1 MKRSVLLAIALL
13 LLTVINSI
21 AQTSETFDLATFR
34 PPASFKKETSENS
47 IRFSKVDEG
56 SGAYCLIT
64 LFKSIPGGANSREN
78 FDSAWRTL
86 VKETLAITTA
96 SQMQPANNPEDWKAE
111 MGSAAFEKDGIKGV
125 AVLVNVSGHGR
136 MVNVLILTNSEAYES
151 AITGFLESI
160 SLKIPKADTAPA
172 VTAATGS
179 AVSIEGTW
187 AAGTSGVQR
196 SDDYKNPY
204 SVNGYGYGKS
214 QYTFNSNGT
223 YDFVSKTFRM
233 TFDKILLVR
242 ESGTYQISGNQ
253 LTIIPRKSIIQ
264 AWSKRDGTDK
274 WGTLLTTQN
283 RPLEKV
289 TYQFTKHY
297 FSGIQIWNLVLQ
309 ADAPTERD
317 GPFSSNTTFAKA
329 WYYAPISPNNV
340 AVDLPR

>member
-1 MKRSVLLAIALL
+1 ML
-13 LLTVINSI
+13 LLTAINTI
-21 AQTSETFDLATFR
+21 AQTSESFDLTTFR
-34 PPASFKKETSENS
+34 PPANFKKEATESS
-47 IRFSKVDEG
+47 VRFTKVDEG
-56 SGAYCLIT
+56 VGAYCLIT
-64 LFKSIPGGANSREN
+64 LFKSIPAAASSREN
-78 FDSAWRTL
+78 FDSAWQTL
-86 VKETLAITTA
+86 VKEGLAVTA
-96 SQMQPANNPEDWKAE
+96 APEMQPANNPEDWKAE

-136 MVNVLILTNSEAYES
+136 MVNVLILTNSGTYES

-160 SLKIPKADTAPA
+160 NLKLPSTDTAPA
-172 VTAATGS
+172 ITPAAGP

-187 AAGTSGVQR
+187 AAGTSGAQR

-204 SVNGYGYGKS
+204 SVNGYGYGKA

-242 ESGTYQISGNQ
+242 ETGTFQINGNQ
-253 LTIIPRKSIIQ
+253 LTIIPRKSVIQ
-264 AWSKRDGTDK
+264 AWSKKDGTDK
-274 WGTLLTTQN
+274 WGALLTTQN

-297 FSGIQIWNLVLQ
+297 FSGIQVWNLVLQ
-309 ADAPTERD
+309 AEAPTERD
-317 GPFSSNTTFAKA
+317 GPFSSNTTFNKA

-340 AVDLPR
+340 AIDLPR